1 MIANTMTRTKD
12 RRPAARPTEA
22 WAQGDII
29 TGMVRKLS
37 AYVGGAVGEAVGAEV
52 VVANAR
58 FDRRERCIAIG
69 ELAARHGWL
78 ASISKAEELI

>member
-1 MIANTMTRTKD
+1 MTRTKD

-52 VVANAR
+52 VIGEAVGAEVANAR

-78 ASISKAEELI
+78 QFRKQRS